1 MLVAS
6 LVTSGRSI
14 DQYSPDAV
22 ESIKITE
29 FEKQKLIRLMAG
41 DFLIKKIPMKYKKPF
56 IEREFL
62 IQKKVAHKNVVR
74 VYHTHENM
82 IFMEY
87 VKGFNL
93 LYRPQFWTKNKR
105 IFAYIFKEIAEGI
118 KFMHDKGVVHGD
130 LKPCNILV
138 SEEGDIKICDF
149 GSSVEINRVN
159 AKGATRTE
167 GTDSDKMP
175 YSKEEYDLSFT
186 RQFVAPEFIKPDSV
200 SPEEFMLT
208 LIQKKK
214 TNPKWKA
221 LKSGQLKFRL
231 KDDQFPTKESD
242 VFSF

>member
-1 MLVAS
+1 
-6 LVTSGRSI
+6 
-14 DQYSPDAV
+14 
-22 ESIKITE
+22 
-29 FEKQKLIRLMAG
+29 
-41 DFLIKKIPMKYKKPF
+41 
-56 IEREFL
+56 
-62 IQKKVAHKNVVR
+62 
-74 VYHTHENM
+74 
-82 IFMEY
+82 
-87 VKGFNL
+87 
-93 LYRPQFWTKNKR
+93 
-105 IFAYIFKEIAEGI
+105 
-118 KFMHDKGVVHGD
+118 MHDKGVVHGD

-242 VFSF
+242 VFSFAATFVRFFVNTPGARYDHNYFAFESEAQKGDKKGPQQYNDVFNIIENLDFDLAYMIDDALDRSPEVRPTIEKLLEYLKNVGCCTKDEFKRLAAKIKGPQMTPYL